1 MIVTMAFVTTMSMPP
16 MLRWSLAR
24 VPLGK
29 AERER
34 LEREEL
40 EAKGF
45 VSNLER
51 LLLVV
56 DDSPNGK
63 LTSHIAGLIASR
75 RGLPTT
81 VLPRPSL
88 TKSGKEKPEGEKTS
102 RPQAKPDAVASA
114 EQTLKAAAEDVKKTE
129 PEEDQPAPVAV
140 TVREASDAPIE
151 EAITSE
157 AKKGYDLLFIGLQS
171 TKARGGG
178 FNPEIA
184 GMAAAFAGPLAIVMG
199 QGDHLRHPDQCR
211 FDILVP
217 VTGTDLSRRA
227 AEIAIALARAC
238 GSPMTALYV
247 ANTGAG
253 AKRGAGTRER
263 RHAQAILKEI
273 VQMAD
278 RYDVAVRTAV
288 RSDVAPDEAILAQA
302 KSGDHDIIIMGVQ
315 RRPGDKL
322 FFGETAASVF
332 EKSPASV
339 IFLAS

>member
-1 MIVTMAFVTTMSMPP
+1 

-24 VPLGK
+24 VPLGE
-29 AERER
+29 AERKR

-81 VLPRPSL
+81 VLPKPGL
-88 TKSGKEKPEGEKTS
+88 TKSGKNKPDGEQQMFKPKPEAE
-102 RPQAKPDAVASA
+102 ADAVATA
-114 EQTLKAAAEDVKKTE
+114 EQALKEAAEDVKKTE
-129 PEEDQPAPVAV
+129 PEEDRPPPVSV
-140 TVREASDAPIE
+140 TVRQATDAPIE
-151 EAITSE
+151 ETITSE
-157 AKKGYDLLFIGLQS
+157 AKKGYDLLFIGLQK
-171 TKARGGG
+171 TKSRSGG

-184 GMAAAFAGPLAIVMG
+184 GMAAAFEGPLAIVMG
-199 QGDHLRHPDQCR
+199 QGAHLTHPDQCR

-217 VTGTDLSRRA
+217 ASGTDISRRA
-227 AEIAIALARAC
+227 AEIGIALARAC

-253 AKRGAGTRER
+253 ARQRAGARGR
-263 RHAQAILKEI
+263 RNAQAILKEI

-278 RYDVAVRTAV
+278 RYDVAVQTAV

-302 KSGDHDIIIMGVQ
+302 KSGGHDLIIMGVQ

-322 FFGETAASVF
+322 FFGDTAASIF
-332 EKSPASV
+332 ERSPASV